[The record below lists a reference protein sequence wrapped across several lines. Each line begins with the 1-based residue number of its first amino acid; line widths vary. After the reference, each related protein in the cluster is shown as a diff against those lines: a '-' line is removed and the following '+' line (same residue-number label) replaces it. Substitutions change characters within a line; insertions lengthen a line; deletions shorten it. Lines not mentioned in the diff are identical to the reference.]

1 MASRARDSS
10 RRHRVVIVGGGFG
23 GLSAA
28 RALRDDA
35 VLTWAITVSR
45 DARQE
50 RTLTTRQIE
59 SLRDSCARAGATWW
73 PGILRHACASWVPVR
88 ST

>member
-1 MASRARDSS
+1 MESSARESS

-28 RALRDDA
+28 RGLRDDA
-35 VLTWAITVSR
+35 VLTRAITVSR

-50 RTLTTRQIE
+50 RTFRTRQIE
-59 SLRDSCARAGATWW
+59 SPRDLYAAPAAPER
-73 PGILRHACASWVPVR
+73 PPVT
-88 ST
+88 S

>member
-1 MASRARDSS
+1 MASPARDSS

-45 DARQE
+45 DARKE
-50 RTLTTRQIE
+50 RTVTTRQIE
-59 SLRDSCARAGATWW
+59 SLRDLYAAPAAPER
-73 PGILRHACASWVPVR
+73 PPVAS
-88 ST
+88 